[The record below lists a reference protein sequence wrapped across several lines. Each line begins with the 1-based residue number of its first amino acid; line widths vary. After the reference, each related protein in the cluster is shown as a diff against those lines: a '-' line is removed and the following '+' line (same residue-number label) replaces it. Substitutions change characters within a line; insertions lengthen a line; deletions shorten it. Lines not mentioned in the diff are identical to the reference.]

1 MTDEEAA
8 FLAAIAAA
16 PGDHLVRL
24 VYADWLDEAGRP
36 GGEFLRT
43 EAELVAVPTGQHR
56 WHEVFKGYQRLG
68 AELPPEWRTAV
79 CLHPMDHWLAVSAR
93 SAWTRLE
100 NWCRQYHPRLLE
112 VLNPGATPEEIAAV
126 EEAIGQRLPVD
137 VRESFAIHNGGDRF
151 VFGQDLRSTTELISE
166 WQLWRGLEDMNEE
179 IRYCMSSFPALAIQ
193 LDYSNP
199 GWVPLA
205 NTNSDYLGVD
215 LAPGPAGS
223 VGQVINFG
231 RDEENKFVLASGWA
245 EFLADYATFLESG
258 AVAEI
263 DPDPHHWGD
272 CCDTVLGGRHP
283 PYVLSEWLQDGRWP
297 AQPGS

>member
-68 AELPPEWRTAV
+68 AELPQEWRTAV

-100 NWCRQYHPRLLE
+100 NWCRQHHPRLLDE
-112 VLNPGATPEEIAAV
+112 FFPGATPEKITAV
-126 EEAIGQRLPVD
+126 EEAIGQRLPAD
-137 VRESFAIHNGGDRF
+137 VRESFAIHNSSGLFILG
-151 VFGQDLRSTTELISE
+151 LEHLSTTELILS
-166 WQLWRGLEDMNEE
+166 WQFWRESDYPNDDYRHL
-179 IRYCMSSFPALAIQ
+179 RSSFPELAIQ
-193 LDYSNP
+193 LDYSNA
-199 GWVPLA
+199 GWIPLVMWE
-205 NTNSDYLGVD
+205 NDYLGVD
-215 LAPGPAGS
+215 LAPGRAGS
-223 VGQVINFG
+223 VGQFINFG
-231 RDEENKFVLASGWA
+231 RNEDRKCVLASGWA
-245 EFLADYATFLESG
+245 EFLGDYATFLESG
-258 AVAEI
+258 AVVDFA
-263 DPDPHHWGD
+263 PDCDDWFDRCHAAIGGHPHDALLKRRQAGN
-272 CCDTVLGGRHP
+272 
-283 PYVLSEWLQDGRWP
+283 WP
-297 AQPGS
+297 VQPGS